1 MDMRQLGWVDFFDGP
16 FQPFK
21 EAGLEP
27 ARVVSSHR
35 AGCKIVCAHGELP
48 AEVTGR
54 FRFDTPLP
62 ADFPT
67 VGDWLAVEVFPA
79 ESKAM
84 IHAVLPRRTRFSR
97 TEAGQGGEEQVL
109 AANIDDVFIVA
120 SIGDELNLRRIE
132 RYLALAWESGAQP
145 VIVLTKSDLCHQI
158 TSATKRVAEIAGES
172 PVHAVCSITGRGM
185 KALRALLRPG
195 RTAVLLGP
203 SGVGK
208 STLINHLCGDDFL
221 PTLPVRESDQKGRHT
236 TTERH
241 LLQLPSGALV
251 IDTPGLRELQ
261 LWEAGSGLE
270 NTFADIEELAGRC
283 RFTDCG
289 HDSEPGCAV
298 RAAVEEGTIEQ
309 ARLHSFQKLRR
320 EQAHLERQNNQ
331 RAAAEE
337 KRRMKGATRNLRKIL
352 REKGRGD

>member
-1 MDMRQLGWVDFFDGP
+1 MDLSQLGWDDFFAGP

-35 AGCKIVCAHGELP
+35 AGCKVICSHGEVP

-62 ADFPT
+62 SNFPT
-67 VGDWLAVEVFPA
+67 IGDWLAVEAFPA

-84 IHAVLPRRTRFSR
+84 IHAVLPRRTKFSR
-97 TEAGQGGEEQVL
+97 TEAGEGGEEQVL

-145 VIVLTKSDLCHQI
+145 AVVLTKSDLCDHI
-158 TSATKRVAEIAGES
+158 TSATKQVVEIAGEI

-185 KALRALLRPG
+185 KALRTLLRPG

-208 STLINHLCGDDFL
+208 STLINHLYGDDFL
-221 PTLPVRESDQKGRHT
+221 QTLPVRESDQKGRHT

-241 LLQLPSGALV
+241 MLQLPSGALV

-261 LWEAGSGLE
+261 LWEAESGIE
-270 NTFADIEELAGRC
+270 SAFTDIEELAARC
-283 RFTDCG
+283 RFSDCA
-289 HDSEPGCAV
+289 HDTEPGCAV
-298 RAAVEEGTIEQ
+298 RAAVEDGTIDQ
-309 ARLHSFQKLRR
+309 ARLHSFHKLQR
-320 EQAHLERQNNQ
+320 EQAHFERQHNK
-331 RAAAEE
+331 RSAAEE
-337 KRRMKGATRNLRKIL
+337 KRRVKGAMKNLRTIL
-352 REKGRGD
+352 REKGRRD